1 MDTITHIVL
10 GAALGEVLA
19 GEKLGKKALLIGAIA
34 GNLPDIDFVASFWL
48 DSARD
53 VWFHRGITHSLL
65 FVVVI
70 SLGLAWVA
78 RLAGRARGAGRLGP
92 RMDGPAGAGRLGRR
106 TDGPAGAD
114 GLAGAGEV
122 NRSTAMTFKQ
132 WWLFFGVQ
140 MLVHIFIDAF
150 NAYGTGWFEPFSSYR
165 VAFNVL
171 FVADPLY
178 SCPLGIAF
186 LALLILRRDRPA
198 RKRWARFGLVLSSV
212 YLCYCLVNKWRIDGV
227 VERQLRQ
234 QAIRYDRYF
243 TTPTPL
249 NSLLWFVVAADSS
262 GDEYT
267 GYRSVFDAPGR
278 PIVFRLRPRGDSLLR
293 AAGAVQAGGSGAAM
307 AGGNGGVQAGED
319 GMVQGLRGHRDVGYL
334 LRFAEGYY
342 TVERWGDTLVFNVP
356 RFGEMRGWDDPGA
369 RFVFHY
375 YLNDPGHNGMVVQR
389 GRLAGWDRKAWEDFL
404 RRIAGN

>member
-1 MDTITHIVL
+1 MSERAHEGLWPDDCKDGNNMDTITHIVL

-70 SLGLAWVA
+70 SLLLAWVA
-78 RLAGRARGAGRLGP
+78 RRVDRSA
-92 RMDGPAGAGRLGRR
+92 R
-106 TDGPAGAD
+106 TD
-114 GLAGAGEV
+114 
-122 NRSTAMTFKQ
+122 RSAAAMTFKQ
-132 WWLFFGVQ
+132 WWLFFGVE

-165 VAFNVL
+165 VTFNAL

-186 LALLILRRDRPA
+186 LALLILRRDSPA

-212 YLCYCLVNKWRIDGV
+212 YLCYCLVNKWRIDRV

-234 QAIRYDRYF
+234 QAIPYDRYF

-249 NSLLWFVVAADSS
+249 NSLLWYVVAADVN
-262 GDEYT
+262 GNEYT

-278 PIVFRLRPRGDSLLR
+278 AIVFRLRPGGNSLLQMR
-293 AAGAVQAGGSGAAM
+293 GGG
-307 AGGNGGVQAGED
+307 
-319 GMVQGLRGHRDVGYL
+319 DVGYL
-334 LRFAEGYY
+334 LHFARGYY

-356 RFGEMRGWDDPGA
+356 RFGEIRGWDDPGA

-375 YLNDPGHNGMVVQR
+375 YLNDPGHNGLVVQR
-389 GRLAGWDRKAWEDFL
+389 GRFAGWDSRAWRDFI
-404 RRIAGN
+404 RRIGGN

>member
-19 GEKLGKKALLIGAIA
+19 GEKLGKKALLIGAVA

-70 SLGLAWVA
+70 SLLLAWVA
-78 RLAGRARGAGRLGP
+78 RRV
-92 RMDGPAGAGRLGRR
+92 D
-106 TDGPAGAD
+106 
-114 GLAGAGEV
+114 
-122 NRSTAMTFKQ
+122 RSAAMTFKQ

-165 VAFNVL
+165 VTFNVL

-186 LALLILRRDRPA
+186 LALLILRRDSPA

-212 YLCYCLVNKWRIDGV
+212 YLCYCLVNKWRIDRV

-234 QAIRYDRYF
+234 QAIPYNRYF

-249 NSLLWFVVAADSS
+249 NSLLWYVVAAD
-262 GDEYT
+262 GNGNEYT

-278 PIVFRLRPRGDSLLR
+278 AIVFRLRPGGDSLLQ
-293 AAGAVQAGGSGAAM
+293 VKSGG
-307 AGGNGGVQAGED
+307 
-319 GMVQGLRGHRDVGYL
+319 DVEYL
-334 LRFAEGYY
+334 LRFARGYY

-356 RFGEMRGWDDPGA
+356 RFGEIRGWDDPRA

-375 YLNDPGHNGMVVQR
+375 YLNDPGHNGLVVQR
-389 GRLAGWDRKAWEDFL
+389 GRFAGWDRRAWRDFI
-404 RRIAGN
+404 RRIIGD

>member
-53 VWFHRGITHSLL
+53 VWFHRGITHSFL

-70 SLGLAWVA
+70 SLLLAWVA
-78 RLAGRARGAGRLGP
+78 RR
-92 RMDGPAGAGRLGRR
+92 
-106 TDGPAGAD
+106 AD
-114 GLAGAGEV
+114 GSARAD
-122 NRSTAMTFKQ
+122 RSATMTFNQ

-165 VAFNVL
+165 VSLNVL

-186 LALLILRRDRPA
+186 LALLILRRDSPA

-249 NSLLWFVVAADSS
+249 NSLLWYVVAADSN

-278 PIVFRLRPRGDSLLR
+278 PIVFRLRPGGDSLVP
-293 AAGAVQAGGSGAAM
+293 AAGDGAARAGGSG
-307 AGGNGGVQAGED
+307 GVQARED
-319 GMVQGLRGHRDVGYL
+319 GMVRGLHDRQDIGYL
-334 LRFAEGYY
+334 LRFAQGYY

-356 RFGEMRGWDDPGA
+356 RFGEMRGWDDPEA

-389 GRLAGWDRKAWEDFL
+389 GRLAGWDRKAWQDFL
-404 RRIAGN
+404 RRIGGN

>member
-70 SLGLAWVA
+70 SLLLAWVA
-78 RLAGRARGAGRLGP
+78 RRVDRSA
-92 RMDGPAGAGRLGRR
+92 R
-106 TDGPAGAD
+106 TD
-114 GLAGAGEV
+114 
-122 NRSTAMTFKQ
+122 RSAAAMTFKQ
-132 WWLFFGVQ
+132 WWLFFGVE

-165 VAFNVL
+165 VTFNAL

-186 LALLILRRDRPA
+186 LALLILRRDSPA

-212 YLCYCLVNKWRIDGV
+212 YLCYCLVNKWRIDRV

-234 QAIRYDRYF
+234 QAIAYDRYF

-249 NSLLWFVVAADSS
+249 NSLLWYVVAADVN
-262 GDEYT
+262 GNEYT

-278 PIVFRLRPRGDSLLR
+278 AIVFRLRPGGNSLLQMR
-293 AAGAVQAGGSGAAM
+293 GGG
-307 AGGNGGVQAGED
+307 
-319 GMVQGLRGHRDVGYL
+319 DVGYL
-334 LRFAEGYY
+334 LHFARGYY

-356 RFGEMRGWDDPGA
+356 RFGEIRGWDDPGA

-375 YLNDPGHNGMVVQR
+375 YLNDPGHNGLVVQR
-389 GRLAGWDRKAWEDFL
+389 GRFAGWDSRAWRDFI
-404 RRIAGN
+404 RRIGGN

>member
-34 GNLPDIDFVASFWL
+34 ANLPDIDFVASFWL

-70 SLGLAWVA
+70 SLLLAWVA
-78 RLAGRARGAGRLGP
+78 RRASRSGRAGRARGAGRLD
-92 RMDGPAGAGRLGRR
+92 RADSSARADGSDR
-106 TDGPAGAD
+106 TDGSGWTD
-114 GLAGAGEV
+114 
-122 NRSTAMTFKQ
+122 RSAAAMTFKQ
-132 WWLFFGVQ
+132 WWLFFEIQ

-165 VAFNVL
+165 VTFNVL

-186 LALLILRRDRPA
+186 LALLILRRDSPA

-212 YLCYCLVNKWRIDGV
+212 YLCYCLVNKWRIDRV

-234 QAIRYDRYF
+234 QAIPYDRYF

-249 NSLLWFVVAADSS
+249 NSLLWYVVAAD
-262 GDEYT
+262 GNGNEYT

-278 PIVFRLRPRGDSLLR
+278 AIVFRPRPGGDSLLQAKGDGLLRGDSLVQVLR
-293 AAGAVQAGGSGAAM
+293 
-307 AGGNGGVQAGED
+307 D
-319 GMVQGLRGHRDVGYL
+319 HRDVGYL
-334 LRFAEGYY
+334 LRFARGYY

-356 RFGEMRGWDDPGA
+356 RFGEIRGWDDPGA

-375 YLNDPGHNGMVVQR
+375 YLNDPGHNGLVVQR
-389 GRLAGWDRKAWEDFL
+389 GRFAGWDSRAWRDFI
-404 RRIAGN
+404 RRIWGEDVRGWQ

>member
-1 MDTITHIVL
+1 MDTLTHIVL

-34 GNLPDIDFVASFWL
+34 ANLPDIDFVASFWL

-70 SLGLAWVA
+70 SLLLAWVA
-78 RLAGRARGAGRLGP
+78 WQVDRS
-92 RMDGPAGAGRLGRR
+92 GRR
-106 TDGPAGAD
+106 TDGSGGAD
-114 GLAGAGEV
+114 WPMRRTDGLV
-122 NRSTAMTFKQ
+122 RQVDRSTGMTFKQ

-150 NAYGTGWFEPFSSYR
+150 NTYGTGWFEPFSSYR

-249 NSLLWFVVAADSS
+249 NSLLWYVVAADSS

-278 PIVFRLRPRGDSLLR
+278 PIVFRLRPRGDSLMR
-293 AAGAVQAGGSGAAM
+293 ASGS
-307 AGGNGGVQAGED
+307 GGVQARED
-319 GMVQGLRGHRDVGYL
+319 GMVRVKGDGLVPLRDQRDVGYL
-334 LRFAEGYY
+334 LRFAQGYY

-404 RRIAGN
+404 RRIAGEDAQGETGRGTGR

>member
-1 MDTITHIVL
+1 
-10 GAALGEVLA
+10 
-19 GEKLGKKALLIGAIA
+19 
-34 GNLPDIDFVASFWL
+34 
-48 DSARD
+48 
-53 VWFHRGITHSLL
+53 
-65 FVVVI
+65 
-70 SLGLAWVA
+70 
-78 RLAGRARGAGRLGP
+78 
-92 RMDGPAGAGRLGRR
+92 
-106 TDGPAGAD
+106 
-114 GLAGAGEV
+114 
-122 NRSTAMTFKQ
+122 MTFKQ

-165 VAFNVL
+165 VALNVL

-186 LALLILRRDRPA
+186 LALLILRRDSVA

-212 YLCYCLVNKWRIDGV
+212 YLCFCLVNKWRIDGV

-234 QAIRYDRYF
+234 QGVRYDRYF

-249 NSLLWFVVAADSS
+249 NSLLWYVVAADSS

-278 PIVFRLRPRGDSLLR
+278 PIIFRLRPRGDSLMR
-293 AAGAVQAGGSGAAM
+293 
-307 AGGNGGVQAGED
+307 
-319 GMVQGLRGHRDVGYL
+319 GLRDQRDAGYL
-334 LRFAEGYY
+334 LHFAEGYY

>member
-1 MDTITHIVL
+1 MDTVTHIVL
-10 GAALGEVLA
+10 GAAIGEVLA

-34 GNLPDIDFVASFWL
+34 ANLPDIDFVASFWL

-70 SLGLAWVA
+70 SLLLAWVA
-78 RLAGRARGAGRLGP
+78 RRVDGLRWRGDGLARRVDRSGRASRLAGRAS
-92 RMDGPAGAGRLGRR
+92 
-106 TDGPAGAD
+106 
-114 GLAGAGEV
+114 
-122 NRSTAMTFKQ
+122 RSTAMTFGQ

-140 MLVHIFIDAF
+140 LLVHIFIDAF
-150 NAYGTGWFEPFSSYR
+150 NAYGTGWFEPFNSYR
-165 VAFNVL
+165 VTFNVL

-178 SCPLGIAF
+178 SCWLGIAF
-186 LALLILRRDRPA
+186 LALLILRRDSPA

-212 YLCYCLVNKWRIDGV
+212 YLCFCLVNKWRIDRV

-234 QAIRYDRYF
+234 QAIPYARFF

-249 NSLLWFVVAADSS
+249 NSLLWYVVATDSN

-278 PIVFRLRPRGDSLLR
+278 PIVFRLRPRGDSLVR
-293 AAGAVQAGGSGAAM
+293 GAGGGAVQGGGDGMMQAGSGVVEQ
-307 AGGNGGVQAGED
+307 GGG
-319 GMVQGLRGHRDVGYL
+319 RDVGYL
-334 LRFAEGYY
+334 LRFAQGYY
-342 TVERWGDTLVFNVP
+342 TIERWGDTLVFNVP
-356 RFGEMRGWDDPGA
+356 RFGEVRGWDDPGA

-389 GRLAGWDRKAWEDFL
+389 GRLAGWDRKAWRDFI
-404 RRIAGN
+404 RRIGGEDVRGWR

>member
-1 MDTITHIVL
+1 MDTLTHIVL

-70 SLGLAWVA
+70 SLLLAWVA
-78 RLAGRARGAGRLGP
+78 RWMEWGGRARGVVRRAGRTSRLARSGPLG
-92 RMDGPAGAGRLGRR
+92 RADGSGRRADGSGGAGR
-106 TDGPAGAD
+106 
-114 GLAGAGEV
+114 
-122 NRSTAMTFKQ
+122 STTMTFKQ

-165 VAFNVL
+165 VALNVL

-186 LALLILRRDRPA
+186 LALLILRRDSVA

-212 YLCYCLVNKWRIDGV
+212 YLCFCLVNKWRIDGV

-234 QAIRYDRYF
+234 QGVRYDRYF

-249 NSLLWFVVAADSS
+249 NSLLWYVVAADSS

-278 PIVFRLRPRGDSLLR
+278 PIIFRLRPRGDSLMR
-293 AAGAVQAGGSGAAM
+293 
-307 AGGNGGVQAGED
+307 
-319 GMVQGLRGHRDVGYL
+319 GLRDQRDAGYL
-334 LRFAEGYY
+334 LHFAEGYY

>member
-1 MDTITHIVL
+1 MDTVTHIVL
-10 GAALGEVLA
+10 GAAIGEVLA

-34 GNLPDIDFVASFWL
+34 ANLPDIDFVASFWL

-70 SLGLAWVA
+70 SLLLAWVA
-78 RLAGRARGAGRLGP
+78 GRLGGSGQASRLAGPGHPSRVDGSDRAS
-92 RMDGPAGAGRLGRR
+92 
-106 TDGPAGAD
+106 
-114 GLAGAGEV
+114 
-122 NRSTAMTFKQ
+122 RSVPMTFKQ

-140 MLVHIFIDAF
+140 LLVHIFIDAF
-150 NAYGTGWFEPFSSYR
+150 NAYGTGWFEPFNSYR
-165 VAFNVL
+165 VTFNVL

-178 SCPLGIAF
+178 SCWLGIAF
-186 LALLILRRDRPA
+186 LALLILRRDSPA

-212 YLCYCLVNKWRIDGV
+212 YLCFCLVNKWRIDRV

-234 QAIRYDRYF
+234 QAIPYARFF

-249 NSLLWFVVAADSS
+249 NSLLWYVVATDSN

-278 PIVFRLRPRGDSLLR
+278 PIVFRLRPRGDSLVRGEGGRVGLG
-293 AAGAVQAGGSGAAM
+293 AAGRVVQAGSGVVEQ
-307 AGGNGGVQAGED
+307 GGG
-319 GMVQGLRGHRDVGYL
+319 RDVGYL
-334 LRFAEGYY
+334 LRFAQGYY
-342 TVERWGDTLVFNVP
+342 TIERWGDTLVFNVP
-356 RFGEMRGWDDPGA
+356 RFGEVRGWDDPGA

-389 GRLAGWDRKAWEDFL
+389 GRLAGWDRKAWRDFI
-404 RRIAGN
+404 RRIGGEDVRGWR

>member
-1 MDTITHIVL
+1 MTGMRREGLWPDDCKDGNNMDTITHIVL

-70 SLGLAWVA
+70 SLLLAWVA
-78 RLAGRARGAGRLGP
+78 GRAEGSAWVDRPGRAGRSAA
-92 RMDGPAGAGRLGRR
+92 
-106 TDGPAGAD
+106 
-114 GLAGAGEV
+114 V
-122 NRSTAMTFKQ
+122 MTFKQ

-165 VAFNVL
+165 VTFNVL

-186 LALLILRRDRPA
+186 LALLILRRDSPA

-212 YLCYCLVNKWRIDGV
+212 YLCYCLVNKWRIDRV

-234 QAIRYDRYF
+234 QAIPYDRYF
-243 TTPTPL
+243 TTPAPL
-249 NSLLWFVVAADSS
+249 NSLLWYVVAADSN
-262 GDEYT
+262 GNEYT

-278 PIVFRLRPRGDSLLR
+278 AIVFRLRPRGDSLL
-293 AAGAVQAGGSGAAM
+293 QAK
-307 AGGNGGVQAGED
+307 GVGEGQAKGD
-319 GMVQGLRGHRDVGYL
+319 GLVRGDSLVRVLRDHRDVGYL
-334 LRFAEGYY
+334 LRFARGYY

-356 RFGEMRGWDDPGA
+356 RFGEIRGWDDPGA

-375 YLNDPGHNGMVVQR
+375 YLNDPGHNGLVVQR
-389 GRLAGWDRKAWEDFL
+389 GRFAGWDRTAWRDFI
-404 RRIAGN
+404 RRIEGD

>member
-10 GAALGEVLA
+10 GAAVGEVMA
-19 GEKLGKKALLIGAIA
+19 GKKLGKKALLIGAIA

-65 FVVVI
+65 FVGVV
-70 SLGLAWVA
+70 SLLLAWVA
-78 RLAGRARGAGRLGP
+78 RWVDRAGRGGAGGRAARGDLGM
-92 RMDGPAGAGRLGRR
+92 R
-106 TDGPAGAD
+106 PAGAD
-114 GLAGAGEV
+114 GAGGTAREDRAG
-122 NRSTAMTFKQ
+122 AMTFKE
-132 WWLFFGVQ
+132 WGIFFGVQ
-140 MLVHIFIDAF
+140 MLIHIFIDAF

-165 VAFNVL
+165 LTFNVL

-178 SCPLGIAF
+178 SCWLGIAF
-186 LALLILRRDRPA
+186 LALLILRRNHAA
-198 RKRWARFGLVLSSV
+198 RKRWARFGLVLSSM
-212 YLCYCLVNKWRIDGV
+212 YLCCCLVNKWRIDQV

-234 QAIRYDRYF
+234 QAIHYDRYF

-249 NSLLWFVVAADSS
+249 NSLLWYIVAEDSS

-278 PIVFRLRPRGDSLLR
+278 RINFRLRPKGDSLL
-293 AAGAVQAGGSGAAM
+293 GGRDCLGEAW
-307 AGGNGGVQAGED
+307 GGGIGEP
-319 GMVQGLRGHRDVGYL
+319 LRDHQDVRSL
-334 LRFAEGYY
+334 LHFSQGYY

-356 RFGEMRGWDDPGA
+356 RFGEMRGWDDSAA

-375 YLNDPGHNGMVVQR
+375 YLDDPGHNGMVVQR
-389 GRLAGWDRKAWEDFL
+389 GRLAGWDRKAWRDFI
-404 RRIAGN
+404 RRIGGN

>member
-1 MDTITHIVL
+1 MDTVTHIVL
-10 GAALGEVLA
+10 GAAIGEVLA

-34 GNLPDIDFVASFWL
+34 ANLPDIDFVASFWL

-70 SLGLAWVA
+70 SLLLAWVA
-78 RLAGRARGAGRLGP
+78 GRLGGSGQASRLAGPGHPSRVDGSDRAS
-92 RMDGPAGAGRLGRR
+92 
-106 TDGPAGAD
+106 
-114 GLAGAGEV
+114 
-122 NRSTAMTFKQ
+122 RSVPMTFKQ

-140 MLVHIFIDAF
+140 LLVHIFIDAF
-150 NAYGTGWFEPFSSYR
+150 NAYGTGWFEPFNSYR
-165 VAFNVL
+165 VTFNVL

-178 SCPLGIAF
+178 SCWLGIAF
-186 LALLILRRDRPA
+186 LALLILRRDSSA

-212 YLCYCLVNKWRIDGV
+212 YLCFCLVNKWGIDRV

-234 QAIRYDRYF
+234 QAIPYARFF

-249 NSLLWFVVAADSS
+249 NSLLWYVVAADSN

-278 PIVFRLRPRGDSLLR
+278 PIVFRLRPRGDSLVR
-293 AAGAVQAGGSGAAM
+293 GAGGGAVQGGGDGMMQAGSGVVEQ
-307 AGGNGGVQAGED
+307 GGG
-319 GMVQGLRGHRDVGYL
+319 RDVGYL
-334 LRFAEGYY
+334 LRFAQGYY
-342 TVERWGDTLVFNVP
+342 TIERWGDTLVFNVP
-356 RFGEMRGWDDPGA
+356 RFGVVRGWDDPGA

-389 GRLAGWDRKAWEDFL
+389 GRLAGWDRKAWRDFI
-404 RRIAGN
+404 RRIGGEDVRGWR

>member
-65 FVVVI
+65 FVVVV
-70 SLGLAWVA
+70 SLLLALVA
-78 RLAGRARGAGRLGP
+78 RRAARADELGRQAGRSA
-92 RMDGPAGAGRLGRR
+92 
-106 TDGPAGAD
+106 
-114 GLAGAGEV
+114 
-122 NRSTAMTFKQ
+122 AMTFKH

-140 MLVHIFIDAF
+140 LLVHIFIDAF

-165 VAFNVL
+165 VTFNVL

-178 SCPLGIAF
+178 SCWLGIAF
-186 LALLILRRDRPA
+186 LALLILRRDSTA
-198 RKRWARFGLVLSSV
+198 RKNWARFGLLLSSV
-212 YLCYCLVNKWRIDGV
+212 YLCYCLVNKWRIDQS
-227 VERQLRQ
+227 VEWQLRQ

-249 NSLLWFVVAADSS
+249 NGCLWYIVAEDSS

-267 GYRSVFDAPGR
+267 GYRSIFDAPGR
-278 PIVFRLRPRGDSLLR
+278 PIVFRLHPRGDSLLQTR
-293 AAGAVQAGGSGAAM
+293 GGGAMQE
-307 AGGNGGVQAGED
+307 GGVAQVRRDGVAHAGED
-319 GMVQGLRGHRDVGYL
+319 GWVRSLRDHRDVQYL
-334 LRFAEGYY
+334 LQFSQGYY
-342 TVERWGDTLVFNVP
+342 TIERWGDTLVFNVP
-356 RFGEMRGWDDPGA
+356 RFGEIRGWDDPGA
-369 RFVFHY
+369 HFVFHY
-375 YLNDPGHNGMVVQR
+375 YLDYPGNNGLLVQR
-389 GRLAGWDRKAWEDFL
+389 GRFAGWDRRAWGDFI
-404 RRIAGN
+404 RRMVGD

>member
-1 MDTITHIVL
+1 MDTVTHIVL
-10 GAALGEVLA
+10 GAAIGEILA
-19 GEKLGKKALLIGAIA
+19 GEKLGKRALLIGALA

-65 FVVVI
+65 FVGVI
-70 SLGLAWVA
+70 SLLLAWA
-78 RLAGRARGAGRLGP
+78 ARRLYRSGRAGRLAGLAGRSGSAS
-92 RMDGPAGAGRLGRR
+92 RSGRIV
-106 TDGPAGAD
+106 P
-114 GLAGAGEV
+114 
-122 NRSTAMTFKQ
+122 MTFRQ
-132 WWLFFGVQ
+132 WWLFFGIQ

-150 NAYGTGWFEPFSSYR
+150 NAYGTGWFEPFNSYR
-165 VAFNVL
+165 VTFNVL

-178 SCPLGIAF
+178 SCWLGVAF
-186 LALLILRRDRPA
+186 VALLILRRDSTA
-198 RKRWARFGLVLSSV
+198 RKRWARFGLVLSSI
-212 YLCYCLVNKWRIDGV
+212 YLCFCLVNKWRIDRV
-227 VERQLRQ
+227 VEGQLRQ
-234 QAIRYDRYF
+234 QAIRYDRFF

-249 NSLLWFVVAADSS
+249 NSLLWYVVAADSK

-293 AAGAVQAGGSGAAM
+293 EGAGMVRGGG
-307 AGGNGGVQAGED
+307 D
-319 GMVQGLRGHRDVGYL
+319 GMAEAGSSVVEQGRGRDVGYL

-342 TVERWGDTLVFNVP
+342 TIERWGDTLVFNVP
-356 RFGEMRGWDDPGA
+356 RFGEVRGWDEPGA

-389 GRLAGWDRKAWEDFL
+389 GRLAGWDRKAWGDFI

>member
-70 SLGLAWVA
+70 SLLLAWVA
-78 RLAGRARGAGRLGP
+78 RRVDRSGRADRLGWTGRLA
-92 RMDGPAGAGRLGRR
+92 R
-106 TDGPAGAD
+106 AD
-114 GLAGAGEV
+114 GSAP
-122 NRSTAMTFKQ
+122 MTFKQ
-132 WWLFFGVQ
+132 WWLFFGIQ

-165 VAFNVL
+165 VSLNVL

-186 LALLILRRDRPA
+186 VALLILRRDSPA
-198 RKRWARFGLVLSSV
+198 RKRWAQFGLVLSSL
-212 YLCYCLVNKWRIDGV
+212 YLCYCLVNKWRVDRV

-249 NSLLWFVVAADSS
+249 NSLLWYVVAADSN

-278 PIVFRLRPRGDSLLR
+278 PIVFRMRPRGDSLTWVLR
-293 AAGAVQAGGSGAAM
+293 DHQ
-307 AGGNGGVQAGED
+307 
-319 GMVQGLRGHRDVGYL
+319 DVGYL
-334 LRFAEGYY
+334 LSFAQGYY

-356 RFGEMRGWDDPGA
+356 RFGEIRGWDDPGA

-375 YLNDPGHNGMVVQR
+375 FLNDPGHNGLVVQR
-389 GRLAGWDRKAWEDFL
+389 GRLAGWDREAWRDFI
-404 RRIAGN
+404 RRIEGN

>member
-65 FVVVI
+65 FVAVI
-70 SLGLAWVA
+70 SLLLAWVA
-78 RLAGRARGAGRLGP
+78 RRMGRGARVRGAGRLA
-92 RMDGPAGAGRLGRR
+92 R
-106 TDGPAGAD
+106 AD
-114 GLAGAGEV
+114 GSARTGHSA
-122 NRSTAMTFKQ
+122 TMTFNQ

-186 LALLILRRDRPA
+186 LALLILRRDSPA

-249 NSLLWFVVAADSS
+249 NNLLWYVVAADSN

-278 PIVFRLRPRGDSLLR
+278 PIVFRLRP
-293 AAGAVQAGGSGAAM
+293 GG
-307 AGGNGGVQAGED
+307 D
-319 GMVQGLRGHRDVGYL
+319 GMIRGLRGHRDIGYL

-356 RFGEMRGWDDPGA
+356 RFGEMRGWDDPEA

-404 RRIAGN
+404 RRIGGN

>member
-1 MDTITHIVL
+1 MDSITHIVL

-34 GNLPDIDFVASFWL
+34 ANLPDIDFVASFWL

-70 SLGLAWVA
+70 SLLLAWVA
-78 RLAGRARGAGRLGP
+78 RRMGRGGRAREAGRLDQA
-92 RMDGPAGAGRLGRR
+92 DGSAGAGHSGRM
-106 TDGPAGAD
+106 GGAGCSTRRAD
-114 GLAGAGEV
+114 GSV
-122 NRSTAMTFKQ
+122 TMTFNQ

-140 MLVHIFIDAF
+140 LLVHIFIDAF
-150 NAYGTGWFEPFSSYR
+150 NAYGTGWFEPFNSYR
-165 VAFNVL
+165 VTFNVL

-178 SCPLGIAF
+178 SCWLGVAF
-186 LALLILRRDRPA
+186 LALLILRRDSPA
-198 RKRWARFGLVLSSV
+198 RKRWARFGLLLSSV
-212 YLCYCLVNKWRIDGV
+212 YLCYCLVNKWRIDRV

-249 NSLLWFVVAADSS
+249 NSLLWYVVAADSN

-278 PIVFRLRPRGDSLLR
+278 PIGPA
-293 AAGAVQAGGSGAAM
+293 AAGGGQFAAGGRERGR
-307 AGGNGGVQAGED
+307 AGEGGRD
-319 GMVQGLRGHRDVGYL
+319 G
-334 LRFAEGYY
+334 
-342 TVERWGDTLVFNVP
+342 
-356 RFGEMRGWDDPGA
+356 
-369 RFVFHY
+369 
-375 YLNDPGHNGMVVQR
+375 
-389 GRLAGWDRKAWEDFL
+389 AGTA
-404 RRIAGN
+404 

>member
-1 MDTITHIVL
+1 MDTLTHIVL

-34 GNLPDIDFVASFWL
+34 ANLPDIDFVASFWL

-70 SLGLAWVA
+70 SLLLAWVA
-78 RLAGRARGAGRLGP
+78 WQVDRS
-92 RMDGPAGAGRLGRR
+92 GRR
-106 TDGPAGAD
+106 TDGSGGAD
-114 GLAGAGEV
+114 WPMRRTDGLVRQAD
-122 NRSTAMTFKQ
+122 RSTAMTFKQ

-150 NAYGTGWFEPFSSYR
+150 NTYGTGWFEPFSSYR

-249 NSLLWFVVAADSS
+249 NSLLWYVVAADSS

-278 PIVFRLRPRGDSLLR
+278 HIVFRLRPRGDSLMW
-293 AAGAVQAGGSGAAM
+293 ASGS
-307 AGGNGGVQAGED
+307 GGVQARDD
-319 GMVQGLRGHRDVGYL
+319 GMVRVKGDGLVPLRDQRDVGYL
-334 LRFAEGYY
+334 LRFAQGYY

-404 RRIAGN
+404 RRIAGEDAQGETGRGTGR

>member
-1 MDTITHIVL
+1 MDTVTHIVL
-10 GAALGEVLA
+10 GAAIGEVLA

-34 GNLPDIDFVASFWL
+34 ANLPDIDFVASFWL

-70 SLGLAWVA
+70 SLLLAWVA
-78 RLAGRARGAGRLGP
+78 GRLGGSGQASRLAGPGHPSRVDGSDRAS
-92 RMDGPAGAGRLGRR
+92 
-106 TDGPAGAD
+106 
-114 GLAGAGEV
+114 
-122 NRSTAMTFKQ
+122 RSVPMTFKQ

-140 MLVHIFIDAF
+140 LLVHIFIDAF
-150 NAYGTGWFEPFSSYR
+150 NAYGTGWFEPFNSYR
-165 VAFNVL
+165 VTFNVL

-178 SCPLGIAF
+178 SCWLGIAF
-186 LALLILRRDRPA
+186 LALLILRRDSPA

-212 YLCYCLVNKWRIDGV
+212 YLCFCLVNKWRIDRV

-234 QAIRYDRYF
+234 QAIPYARFF

-249 NSLLWFVVAADSS
+249 NSLLWYVVATDSN

-278 PIVFRLRPRGDSLLR
+278 PIVFRLRPRGDSLVR
-293 AAGAVQAGGSGAAM
+293 GAGGGSVQGGGDGMMQAGSGVVEQ
-307 AGGNGGVQAGED
+307 GGG
-319 GMVQGLRGHRDVGYL
+319 RDVGYL
-334 LRFAEGYY
+334 LRFAQGYY
-342 TVERWGDTLVFNVP
+342 TIERWGDTLVFNVP
-356 RFGEMRGWDDPGA
+356 RFGEVRGWDDPGA

-389 GRLAGWDRKAWEDFL
+389 GRLAGWDRKAWRDFI
-404 RRIAGN
+404 RRIGGEDVRGWR

>member
-1 MDTITHIVL
+1 MDSITHIVL

-70 SLGLAWVA
+70 SLLLAWVA
-78 RLAGRARGAGRLGP
+78 RLVDRS
-92 RMDGPAGAGRLGRR
+92 GRR
-106 TDGPAGAD
+106 TDGPAGA
-114 GLAGAGEV
+114 GEV
-122 NRSTAMTFKQ
+122 DRSMRRAGRSAPMTFRD

-178 SCPLGIAF
+178 SCPLGVAF

-234 QAIRYDRYF
+234 QAIHYDRYF

-293 AAGAVQAGGSGAAM
+293 VGGIGS
-307 AGGNGGVQAGED
+307 VQAGEA
-319 GMVQGLRGHRDVGYL
+319 GMAQGLRDHQDVGYL
-334 LRFAEGYY
+334 LRFAQGYY

-404 RRIAGN
+404 RRIAGD